1 MRKTFLKK
9 LLSLSLALMLLMS
22 CAGVAL
28 ADWEPQWEHDE
39 DLSDY
44 KLCDNFGDITLKI
57 AVTDHASIS
66 SWEDNEFVK
75 WLEEVTNVDLQFELI
90 PYEGRAEKLGLIL
103 NSGNYPDVFLACGMT
118 DAMISRF
125 GVDEGMFLPLNDLI
139 EQYGTFTKRMFEE
152 FPGTEGL
159 ITQLDGNIYSLP
171 TVNECYHCTASR
183 KFWINQTWLD
193 NLGLEMPT
201 TLDELYDVLVAFR
214 DQDANGNGDPTDEIP
229 LAGDY
234 KDGWYTNVENPIMN
248 AFCYYTLDLDTTVTT
263 HQDAFGMYLEG
274 DTITTPFALDEFKQG
289 VEYVHKLVDE
299 GLIYVGSFTQ
309 DLAALTQIAESGRLG
324 ACSGGYILFANL
336 GGDVYRQYNYVLPLA
351 GPEGYTNA
359 VSYPHDSVG
368 GNSYTISA
376 DCEHPVEAFK
386 IGDLLYSYA
395 ATMRG
400 YYGVYGEQ
408 WTDADPDAVGINGE
422 PAMFKLLVPWQE
434 SEPQSYCVLQ
444 MTSSFRDAAF
454 RLGEPSDPD
463 VDLYSGEGLE
473 TMLYKVTAEYKP
485 YTKDEKVIP
494 NLKFTDEENAAMSV
508 LKANLSTTIK
518 EGMIAFFNGTKSV
531 EADYDAW
538 LAELEA
544 QGLSQLVEFYQNA
557 YNAQY
562 K

>member
-1 MRKTFLKK
+1 MKNTLRK
-9 LLSLSLALMLLMS
+9 LLGMLLTIVMLLG
-22 CAGVAL
+22 CASTAL
-28 ADWEPQWEHDE
+28 AWEPESPYDE

-44 KLCDNFGDITLKI
+44 KMCENFGDITLRV
-57 AVTDHASIS
+57 AVIDKPSIED
-66 SWEDNEFVK
+66 WETNDFIL
-75 WLEEVTNVDLQFELI
+75 WLEEVTNIDFVFELI
-90 PYEGRAEKLGLIL
+90 PTESSAEKLGLML
-103 NSGNYPDVFLACGMT
+103 NSGDYPDMFWSTGMT

-125 GVDEGMFLPLNDLI
+125 GMDEGMFLPLNDLI
-139 EQYGTFTKRMFEE
+139 DEHANFFKKYVMDAYPATVGIM
-152 FPGTEGL
+152 
-159 ITQLDGNIYSLP
+159 TQLDGNIYSLP
-171 TVNECYHCTASR
+171 DVNDCYHCKYSN
-183 KFWINQTWLD
+183 KFWINQAWLD

-531 EADYDAW
+531 ETDYDAW
-538 LAELEA
+538 LSELEA

-557 YNAQY
+557 YNTQY